1 MAELP
6 GGGSEASRTSHA
18 RQAVEPG
25 DEQAA
30 ALIAALVARGET
42 VAAAESLTAGL
53 VCATLARVPGASAAL
68 RGGLVVYATEL
79 KTALA
84 GVAAG
89 LLAEHGAV
97 HPEVAAQLAEGARE
111 RCGATWGLGLTG
123 VAGPAAQDGVAP
135 GTVHIG
141 LAGPGTRTQHS
152 SGARVAEPPARGG
165 ASFDTGLSGARV
177 AEPPTRGG
185 ASFVTVRTLALGGDR
200 DLIRTES
207 VRAAFSLLG
216 EHLA

>member
-1 MAELP
+1 MATLP
-6 GGGSEASRTSHA
+6 TRPPVLRMSHSRPA
-18 RQAVEPG
+18 MAPG

-30 ALIAALVARGET
+30 ALIAALTARGET

-53 VCATLARVPGASAAL
+53 LCATLARVPGASAAL

-84 GVAAG
+84 GVDAG

-97 HPEVAAQLAEGARE
+97 HPEVAAQLAEGARD

-123 VAGPAAQDGVAP
+123 VAGPSAQDGAEP
-135 GTVHIG
+135 GTVHVG
-141 LAGPGTRTQHS
+141 LAGPGTRT
-152 SGARVAEPPARGG
+152 
-165 ASFDTGLSGARV
+165 
-177 AEPPTRGG
+177 
-185 ASFVTVRTLALGGDR
+185 VRTLALSGDR

-207 VRAAFSLLG
+207 VRVAFALLG